1 MSDEKNNFPLF
12 LAKKYGITYEENS
25 KSSFFSLLALKGQDF
40 LARDDIEEAKKISGY
55 LFKLTQIWRDKQFLL
70 KYYLFISQLLQYQNK
85 DPLGYLLKAAK
96 IAKKQKMIDFEL
108 GLLTQIALE
117 QYRQRKHSKA
127 LRTVNRIEKIV
138 ANFDITIPTIME
150 IKAKIYW
157 ELDKF
162 KEGVEATFEWLKEL
176 CKECKDISS
185 LFMAIVYLLTIIKSL
200 PERFTESQKNEIR
213 GEIVRILNELSKMHY
228 LYDESLHYISFL
240 FSKPIALIEPEII
253 DDFTEALIMNARWT
267 VPDQFLFICSKLLET
282 LVEIDRKEKALEVI
296 NHALQFSKDMKYDK
310 IEEELSFKRV
320 EILSKLFYFENFNSV
335 SNIFDIEKIILQS
348 KEEKEKKF
356 VRKISLA
363 KNRFPCISYSSI
375 LELLNKTD
383 STIEIEERELKILP
397 QNSYLG
403 ENYFIISLHLDKL
416 NLSLLVKE
424 EFQAEFKDLSRM
436 SSCLLPYYRIIG
448 LLDENRK
455 ELIKTIDEI
464 EELLSSIQKGIICPT
479 SKVKIIIPK
488 NQKLFPVFQ
497 YFEKERGFSQIKLQF
512 KLTASKLKSK
522 YDFLKDSKFIR
533 FFESDPLT
541 IFDLSLRNQNQ
552 LTPFS
557 RLCYSYLLLDTT
569 EEELYSFFQEFISNL
584 LNSPGFEEYKDYF
597 YLYAFLYRKYELAN
611 ITPEESQKQ
620 RIEKTL
626 SSIHEFAIKTK
637 VEENVIEA
645 KFLEIIYT
653 FYISGSFSKEQLKA
667 FSKFNL
673 DKFPSYQVISH
684 FFNSLEEKPID
695 ALTRIFELVNHI
707 EWEKIDH
714 LISIFASKDRNTKIM
729 LNELKDEKL
738 EIHTVDNIIIL
749 AKLVEK
755 MQNSIS
761 ETDFSLVYEFL
772 ITLKKKLAEFKEK
785 SKNKHKWL
793 LSIILVKRL
802 LYKIGEKLDRSEESL
817 LIDSIEYCDW
827 IDDINCLVLLL
838 IKKINLLLKKG
849 DYAKA
854 KKFYNYL
861 HQQLL
866 WNWDYTQCSSNE
878 NQMRKIKE
886 IETKIQNQY
895 LI

>member
-70 KYYLFISQLLQYQNK
+70 KYYLFVSQLLQYQNK
-85 DPLGYLLKAAK
+85 DSLGYLLKAAK

-108 GLLTQIALE
+108 GLLTQIAFE

-282 LVEIDRKEKALEVI
+282 LVEIDRKEKALEVT

-448 LLDENRK
+448 LLDENRR

-464 EELLSSIQKGIICPT
+464 EEILSSIQKGIICPT
-479 SKVKIIIPK
+479 SKVKVIIPK

-584 LNSPGFEEYKDYF
+584 LNSPGFEVYKDYF

-653 FYISGSFSKEQLKA
+653 FYISGSFSNEQLKA
-667 FSKFNL
+667 FSKFDL

-695 ALTRIFELVNHI
+695 ALRRIFELVNHI

>member
-70 KYYLFISQLLQYQNK
+70 KYYLFVSQLLQYQNK
-85 DPLGYLLKAAK
+85 DSLGYLLKAAK

-282 LVEIDRKEKALEVI
+282 LVEIDRKEKALEVT

-448 LLDENRK
+448 LLDENRR

-464 EELLSSIQKGIICPT
+464 EEILSSIQKGIICPT
-479 SKVKIIIPK
+479 SKVKVIIPK

-584 LNSPGFEEYKDYF
+584 LNSPGFEVYKDYF

-653 FYISGSFSKEQLKA
+653 FYISGSFSNEQLKA
-667 FSKFNL
+667 FSKFDL

-695 ALTRIFELVNHI
+695 ALRRIFELVNHI

>member
-70 KYYLFISQLLQYQNK
+70 KYYLFVSQLLQYQNK

-282 LVEIDRKEKALEVI
+282 LVEIDRKEKALEVT

-448 LLDENRK
+448 LLDENRR

-464 EELLSSIQKGIICPT
+464 EEILSSIQKGIICPT
-479 SKVKIIIPK
+479 SKVKVIIPK

-584 LNSPGFEEYKDYF
+584 LNSPGFEVYKDYF

-653 FYISGSFSKEQLKA
+653 FYISGSFSNEQLKA
-667 FSKFNL
+667 FSKFDL

-695 ALTRIFELVNHI
+695 ALRRIFEANAPDPAGL
-707 EWEKIDH
+707 
-714 LISIFASKDRNTKIM
+714 
-729 LNELKDEKL
+729 
-738 EIHTVDNIIIL
+738 
-749 AKLVEK
+749 
-755 MQNSIS
+755 S
-761 ETDFSLVYEFL
+761 EGDSHP
-772 ITLKKKLAEFKEK
+772 I
-785 SKNKHKWL
+785 SKN
-793 LSIILVKRL
+793 
-802 LYKIGEKLDRSEESL
+802 
-817 LIDSIEYCDW
+817 
-827 IDDINCLVLLL
+827 
-838 IKKINLLLKKG
+838 
-849 DYAKA
+849 
-854 KKFYNYL
+854 
-861 HQQLL
+861 Q
-866 WNWDYTQCSSNE
+866 
-878 NQMRKIKE
+878 
-886 IETKIQNQY
+886 
-895 LI
+895 